1 MFAAPP
7 RRCAGPRAVRGGT
20 LLGFAIGLVVGMA
33 IAVFVATL
41 VTRSPVPFVNKTGR
55 ASDRLVEPP
64 RPDAELPDP
73 NKPLYAKNRP
83 AAPTDVSPPP
93 PREEGLSILER
104 LFGRTPSAPEP
115 EPPRPATEQAAVKG
129 DAKPADARGGGE
141 ARPAPDARG
150 ADAAE
155 RVAYL
160 LQAGA
165 FRSQEDADG
174 MRGKLALLGFE
185 AKVLAAE
192 VNGQTLF
199 RVRVGPY
206 AQIDDMNKA
215 RARLA
220 ENGIEAS
227 VVRQR

>member
-1 MFAAPP
+1 MFAASQ

-20 LLGFAIGLVVGMA
+20 LVGLAIGLVVGMA
-33 IAVFVATL
+33 IAVFVAVL
-41 VTRSPVPFVNKTGR
+41 VTRSPVPFVDKIGR
-55 ASDRLVEPP
+55 GSDRLVEPP
-64 RPDAELPDP
+64 KTDAEVPDP

-83 AAPTDVSPPP
+83 AVPVETAPPP
-93 PREEGLSILER
+93 AREEGLSILER
-104 LFGRTPSAPEP
+104 LFGRRPSAPEP
-115 EPPRPATEQAAVKG
+115 EESRVPAEQASVKG
-129 DAKPADARGGGE
+129 DAKPSDAPGAVE

-150 ADAAE
+150 ADASE

-165 FRSQEDADG
+165 FRSQEDADS

-185 AKVLAAE
+185 AKVLGAE
-192 VNGQTLF
+192 VNGQRLF

-206 AQIDDMNKA
+206 AQLDEMNKA